1 MKKLI
6 VGWNTMLKN
15 YPRKRLFL
23 KYEIETLVPF
33 WDIQILGVLEGENK
47 ENKNKDIILEEN

>member
-15 YPRKRLFL
+15 YPRKQLFL

-47 ENKNKDIILEEN
+47 ENKNKELS

>member
-1 MKKLI
+1 
-6 VGWNTMLKN
+6 MLKN